1 MTKPASSCGFL
12 VCRSERINNAFPLAL
27 ERGLIETEHGP
38 DMSTEAKMVEFRRQ
52 LAALEASK
60 KATDPAKKMPMR
72 ERIRIR
78 MRCRLCG
85 RARAVYRKFG
95 ICRIC
100 FRDMASDGLIPGV
113 KKASW

>member
-1 MTKPASSCGFL
+1 
-12 VCRSERINNAFPLAL
+12 
-27 ERGLIETEHGP
+27 
-38 DMSTEAKMVEFRRQ
+38 MSTEAKRVEFRRQ
-52 LAALEASK
+52 LAQLDAARR
-60 KATDPAKKMPMR
+60 DPAKSKLRPR
-72 ERIRIR
+72 DKIRIR

-100 FRDMASDGLIPGV
+100 FRSMANKGLIPGV